1 MIIALES
8 SLEEA
13 LNVNA
18 NSPSA
23 SWKAHADATI
33 CNQFLSKRCA
43 SLAEQPITT
52 CLEKALYQVPMTAAA
67 EINSIGTHQEN
78 VFVDKI
84 QCI

>member
-1 MIIALES
+1 MRNLQLSQEFAIVVSMIIALES

-33 CNQFLSKRCA
+33 CNQF
-43 SLAEQPITT
+43 
-52 CLEKALYQVPMTAAA
+52 
-67 EINSIGTHQEN
+67 
-78 VFVDKI
+78 
-84 QCI
+84 